1 MREGSG
7 GRKVDTELRR
17 SRRRWAEGVKWN
29 KSRRNR
35 VRKDEVNIH

>member
-17 SRRRWAEGVKWN
+17 SRRRWAGVKWN